1 MGRTKKELNLIYEII
16 KFQKFLKEKYNFDW
30 DNIFGVIDKLKEETI
45 ELENA
50 LNLGKKDEIEDE
62 FGDILITIVNLSRF
76 LNLDL
81 IETLNKSY
89 IKFKKRI
96 LNMEKNAEKEKINL
110 KDLNISELDKLWE
123 KTKKDST

>member
-30 DNIFGVIDKLKEETI
+30 DNVFGVIDKLKEETI